1 LWDFLS
7 IGPSKS
13 SELSLALKFFLDDH
27 QQQKS
32 DTDTDFAMSSGSG
45 SKKPFLTMKG
55 MKIMKGLK
63 NIS

>member
-13 SELSLALKFFLDDH
+13 SDLSLVLKFYLDDLR
-27 QQQKS
+27 QQKS
-32 DTDTDFAMSSGSG
+32 DTDADVAMASG

>member
-32 DTDTDFAMSSGSG
+32 DTDFAMSSGSG